1 MSEEGINKGAILLL
15 SLGEEEAVMV
25 LKHLNPLE
33 VQKLGMAMARLKN
46 LSREDVDAVLS
57 EFRNCATEKGNL
69 LEFDTESFARSV
81 LHKALG
87 EEKSTDIIT
96 RILEGSDTSGIEGLK
111 WIDSQSVAELIKG
124 EHPQII
130 ATILVHLDRNQASDI
145 LGQLTEQLRNDVLL
159 RIATLEGIQ
168 PYALRELNDVLTDL
182 LSGGENINKSP
193 VGGIRTAAEIIN
205 FMGSAAEASVLDNL
219 RAFDEELAQKITD
232 QMIVFENLM
241 DIDDRGIQLVLRE
254 VEYDSLVIALK
265 GAAQELREKI
275 YKNMSNRAAEMLR
288 EDLEV
293 LGPVR
298 VSEVEGQQ
306 KKILQ
311 VVRRLSD
318 EDRIVFTTK
327 GEESYI

>member
-1 MSEEGINKGAILLL
+1 MDEEGINKGAVLLL
-15 SLGEEEAVMV
+15 SLGEDEAVKV

-33 VQKLGMAMARLKN
+33 VQKLGMAMAKLKN
-46 LSREDVDAVLS
+46 LSQDKIDAVLS
-57 EFRNCATEKGNL
+57 DFCSRAAEKNTF
-69 LEFDTESFARSV
+69 LELDPEGYARSV
-81 LHKALG
+81 LHRALG
-87 EEKSTDIIT
+87 EEKSTDIIS

-130 ATILVHLDRNQASDI
+130 ATILVHLDRNQASEI

-182 LSGGENINKSP
+182 LSGSENINKSP
-193 VGGIRTAAEIIN
+193 VGGTRTAAEIIN
-205 FMGSAAEASVLDNL
+205 FMGSTAEASVLGNL
-219 RAFDEELAQKITD
+219 REFDEDLAQKIMD

-254 VEYDSLVIALK
+254 VDYDSLVIALK
-265 GAAQELREKI
+265 GAEQELREKI
-275 YKNMSNRAAEMLR
+275 FRNMSNRASEMLR

-293 LGPVR
+293 MGPVR
-298 VSEVEGQQ
+298 VSEVEAQQ

-311 VVRRLSD
+311 IVRRLTD
-318 EDRIVFTTK
+318 EDRIVFGAK
-327 GEESYI
+327 GEESYV

>member
-1 MSEEGINKGAILLL
+1 MNEEGINKGASLLL
-15 SLGEEEAVMV
+15 SLGEDEAVKV
-25 LKHLNPLE
+25 LKHLTRLE
-33 VQKLGMAMARLKN
+33 VQKLGMAMAKLKN
-46 LSREDVDAVLS
+46 VSQEQVDAVLKDFCSRATGETLLLDIDS
-57 EFRNCATEKGNL
+57 E
-69 LEFDTESFARSV
+69 SYARAV
-81 LHKALG
+81 LQRALG
-87 EEKSTDIIT
+87 EDKSTDIIT

>member
-1 MSEEGINKGAILLL
+1 MDETGIGKGAILLL
-15 SLGEEEAVMV
+15 SLGEDAAVEV

-33 VQKLGMAMARLKN
+33 VQKLGSAMTRVKN
-46 LSREDVDAVLS
+46 LSQEQIDAVLGD
-57 EFRNCATEKGNL
+57 FCNLATGRNSL
-69 LEFDTESFARSV
+69 LGVDAEGYARTV
-81 LHKALG
+81 LHRALG
-87 EEKSTDIIT
+87 EEKSTDSIS

-111 WIDSQSVAELIKG
+111 WIDSQSVAELIKS

-130 ATILVHLDRNQASDI
+130 ATILVHLDRNQASEI
-145 LGQLTEQLRNDVLL
+145 LGQLTEPLRNDVLL

-205 FMGSAAEASVLDNL
+205 FMGSTAETSILGNL
-219 RAFDEELAQKITD
+219 RQFDEDLAQKIMD
-232 QMIVFENLM
+232 QMLVFENLM
-241 DIDDRGIQLVLRE
+241 DIDDHGIQLILRE
-254 VEYDSLVIALK
+254 IEHDSLVVALK
-265 GAAQELREKI
+265 GATQELRDRI
-275 YKNMSNRAAEMLR
+275 FRNMSNRAAEMLR

-293 LGPVR
+293 MGPVR
-298 VSEVEGQQ
+298 VSEVENQQ

-311 VVRRLSD
+311 VVRRLAD
-318 EDRIVFTTK
+318 EDRIAFTTK

>member
-1 MSEEGINKGAILLL
+1 MNEEGISKGAILLL
-15 SLGEEEAVMV
+15 SLGEDEAVKV

-33 VQKLGMAMARLKN
+33 VQKLGIAMAKVKN
-46 LSREDVDAVLS
+46 VSQEQINAVLS
-57 EFRNCATEKGNL
+57 DFCSRANGENL
-69 LEFDTESFARSV
+69 LMDLDSESYTRAV
-81 LHKALG
+81 LERALG
-87 EEKSTDIIT
+87 EDKSTDIIS
-96 RILEGSDTSGIEGLK
+96 RILEGNDTSGIEGLK

-182 LSGGENINKSP
+182 LSGSENINKSP

-205 FMGSAAEASVLDNL
+205 FMGSAAETSVLGNL
-219 RAFDEELAQKITD
+219 REFDEDLAQKIMD

-254 VEYDSLVIALK
+254 TDSGSLVIALK
-265 GAAQELREKI
+265 GAAEELREKI
-275 YKNMSNRAAEMLR
+275 FRNMSNRASETLR

-293 LGPVR
+293 MGPVR
-298 VSEVEGQQ
+298 VSEVEAQQ
-306 KKILQ
+306 KQILQ

-318 EDRIVFTTK
+318 EGRIVFGSK
-327 GEESYI
+327 KEESYI

>member
-1 MSEEGINKGAILLL
+1 MNEEGISKGAILLL
-15 SLGEEEAVMV
+15 SLGEDEAVKV

-33 VQKLGMAMARLKN
+33 VQKLGIAMAKIKH
-46 LSREDVDAVLS
+46 LSQEQINAVLGDFCS
-57 EFRNCATEKGNL
+57 RINGENL
-69 LEFDTESFARSV
+69 LMDLDSENYTRAV
-81 LHKALG
+81 LERALG
-87 EEKSTDIIT
+87 EDKSTDIIS
-96 RILEGSDTSGIEGLK
+96 RILEGNDTSGIEGLK

-182 LSGGENINKSP
+182 LSGSENINKSP

-205 FMGSAAEASVLDNL
+205 FMGSAAETSVLGNL
-219 RAFDEELAQKITD
+219 REFDEDLAQKIMD

-254 VEYDSLVIALK
+254 TDSSSLVIALK
-265 GAAQELREKI
+265 GAAEELREKI
-275 YKNMSNRAAEMLR
+275 FRNMSNRASETLR

-293 LGPVR
+293 MGPVR
-298 VSEVEGQQ
+298 VSEVEAQQ
-306 KKILQ
+306 KQILQ

-318 EDRIVFTTK
+318 EGRIVFGSK
-327 GEESYI
+327 KEESYI

>member
-1 MSEEGINKGAILLL
+1 
-15 SLGEEEAVMV
+15 LGE
-25 LKHLNPLE
+25 
-33 VQKLGMAMARLKN
+33 
-46 LSREDVDAVLS
+46 D
-57 EFRNCATEKGNL
+57 
-69 LEFDTESFARSV
+69 
-81 LHKALG
+81 
-87 EEKSTDIIT
+87 KSTDIIS
-96 RILEGSDTSGIEGLK
+96 RILEGNDTSGIEGLK

-182 LSGGENINKSP
+182 LSGSENINKSP

-205 FMGSAAEASVLDNL
+205 FMGSAAETSVLGNL
-219 RAFDEELAQKITD
+219 REFDEDLAQKIMD

-254 VEYDSLVIALK
+254 TDSSSLVIALK
-265 GAAQELREKI
+265 GAAEELREKI
-275 YKNMSNRAAEMLR
+275 FRNMSNRASETLR

-293 LGPVR
+293 MGPVR
-298 VSEVEGQQ
+298 VSEVEAQQ
-306 KKILQ
+306 KQILQ

-318 EDRIVFTTK
+318 EGRIVFGSK
-327 GEESYI
+327 KEESYI

>member
-1 MSEEGINKGAILLL
+1 MNEEGISKGAILLL
-15 SLGEEEAVMV
+15 SLGEDEAVKV

-33 VQKLGMAMARLKN
+33 VQKLGLAMAKIKH
-46 LSREDVDAVLS
+46 LSQEQINAVLS
-57 EFRNCATEKGNL
+57 DFCSRAGGENL
-69 LEFDTESFARSV
+69 LMDLDSESYTRSV
-81 LHKALG
+81 LERALG
-87 EEKSTDIIT
+87 EDKSTDIIS
-96 RILEGSDTSGIEGLK
+96 RILEGNDTSGIEGLK

-145 LGQLTEQLRNDVLL
+145 LGQLAEQLRNDVLL

-182 LSGGENINKSP
+182 LSGSENINKSP

-205 FMGSAAEASVLDNL
+205 FMGSAAETSVLGNL
-219 RAFDEELAQKITD
+219 REFDEDLAQKIMD

-254 VEYDSLVIALK
+254 TDSGSLVIALK
-265 GAAQELREKI
+265 GAAEELREKI
-275 YKNMSNRAAEMLR
+275 FRNMSNRASETLR

-293 LGPVR
+293 MGPVR
-298 VSEVEGQQ
+298 VSEVEAQQ
-306 KKILQ
+306 KQILQ

-318 EDRIVFTTK
+318 EGRIVFGSK
-327 GEESYI
+327 KEESYI

>member
-1 MSEEGINKGAILLL
+1 MNEEGVNKGAILLL
-15 SLGEEEAVMV
+15 SLGEDEAVKV

-33 VQKLGMAMARLKN
+33 VQKLGMAMAKLKN
-46 LSREDVDAVLS
+46 VSQEQIDVVLS
-57 EFRNCATEKGNL
+57 DFCSRATGETL
-69 LEFDTESFARSV
+69 LLDIDSESYARTV
-81 LHKALG
+81 LQRALG
-87 EEKSTDIIT
+87 EDKSTDIIS

-168 PYALRELNDVLTDL
+168 PYALRELNEVLTDL
-182 LSGGENINKSP
+182 LSGSENINKSP

-205 FMGSAAEASVLDNL
+205 FMGSAAEASVLGNL
-219 RAFDEELAQKITD
+219 REFDDDLAQKIMD

-241 DIDDRGIQLVLRE
+241 DIDDRGIQLILRE
-254 VEYDSLVIALK
+254 VESASLVIALK
-265 GAAQELREKI
+265 GAAEELREKI
-275 YKNMSNRAAEMLR
+275 FRNMSNRASEMLR

-293 LGPVR
+293 MGPVR
-298 VSEVEGQQ
+298 VSEVETHQ
-306 KKILQ
+306 KQILQ
-311 VVRRLSD
+311 VVRRLVD
-318 EDRIVFTTK
+318 EGRIAFGSK
-327 GEESYI
+327 NEESYV